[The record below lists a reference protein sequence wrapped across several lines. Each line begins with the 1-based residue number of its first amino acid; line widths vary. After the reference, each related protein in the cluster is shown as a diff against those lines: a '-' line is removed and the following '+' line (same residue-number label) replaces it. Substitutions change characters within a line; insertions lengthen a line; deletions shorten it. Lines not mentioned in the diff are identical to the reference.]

1 MKTSNLIVLSEEDLE
16 TFREYNAA
24 TPEQKALIW
33 ALCEKKIPDLLMV
46 DFWDVLELC
55 IVKGLEGEIE

>member
-1 MKTSNLIVLSEEDLE
+1 MKTSNLIVLSEQDLE

-33 ALCEKKIPDLLMV
+33 ALCEKKIPDLLMG

-55 IVKGLEGEIE
+55 ITKGLEGEIE

>member
-1 MKTSNLIVLSEEDLE
+1 MKTSNLIVLSEEDLQ

-55 IVKGLEGEIE
+55 ISKGLEGETD

>member
-1 MKTSNLIVLSEEDLE
+1 MKTSNLIVLSEEELE
-16 TFREYNAA
+16 TFREYKTA

-33 ALCEKKIPDLLMV
+33 AICEKKIPDLLMQ

-55 IVKGLEGEIE
+55 ISKGLEGEE

>member
-1 MKTSNLIVLSEEDLE
+1 MKTSNLIVLSEEDLQNY
-16 TFREYNAA
+16 REYNAA

-33 ALCEKKIPDLLMV
+33 AICEKKIPDLLMS

-55 IVKGLEGEIE
+55 IAKGLEGETN

>member
-1 MKTSNLIVLSEEDLE
+1 MKTSNLIVLSEEDLQ
-16 TFREYNAA
+16 TFKEYNAA

-33 ALCEKKIPDLLMV
+33 ALCEKKIPDLLMA

-55 IVKGLEGEIE
+55 IFKGLEGEEE

>member
-1 MKTSNLIVLSEEDLE
+1 MKTSNLIVLSEEDLQ
-16 TFREYNAA
+16 TFKEYNAA

-33 ALCEKKIPDLLMV
+33 AICEKKIPDLLMQ

-55 IVKGLEGEIE
+55 ISKGLEGEE

>member
-1 MKTSNLIVLSEEDLE
+1 MKTSNLIVLSEEDLQNY
-16 TFREYNAA
+16 REYNAS

-33 ALCEKKIPDLLMV
+33 AICEKKIPDLLMS

-55 IVKGLEGEIE
+55 IAKGLEAETD